1 MWLLILSHILF
12 ISFTSTYIEGRTWLN
27 SNTSWDIRICH
38 HIVFPINFNVKI
50 VQMCLKKVGIV
61 NRDSTLQSNKMIRMK
76 CLLWAIKMISMRK
89 QTNCIYAPMHPSH
102 SIEDH
107 WGATETTP
115 LPSLPD
121 FVISRIAYNFNP
133 IHLNIQCLFTVNPLL
148 SPYFFQALLRGV
160 GA

>member
-1 MWLLILSHILF
+1 MWLLILSDILS

-61 NRDSTLQSNKMIRMK
+61 NRDSTLQSNKMIRIN
-76 CLLWAIKMISMRK
+76 WIVSHQTENKMISIRK

-107 WGATETTP
+107 WGATET
-115 LPSLPD
+115 SLT
-121 FVISRIAYNFNP
+121 ALHNFNP
-133 IHLNIQCLFTVNPLL
+133 IHLNIQCLSTVNPLL
-148 SPYFFQALLRGV
+148 SRPGGLFFPGTFGGGWGG